1 MTMFA
6 YNRLLRTR
14 NTFMAEINLIP
25 SPYQTI
31 IVCILR
37 QITTLTINETLASKG
52 FELF

>member
-1 MTMFA
+1 MAKIA

-14 NTFMAEINLIP
+14 ISTPYEINLMP
-25 SPYQTI
+25 HPYQTI

-37 QITTLTINETLASKG
+37 QITTLTFTETLTSKG